1 MKSKIRMK
9 TSEVLG
15 KAGLLLWF
23 ALAGSLPQANAVDAK
38 RTNIINILVDD
49 MGYSDLGCY
58 GGEIKTPNIDSLA
71 KGGLRFSSYRT
82 YPKCFPTRNSIL
94 SGIESDPIN
103 FQEDAM
109 TIAELLKMKGQQVI
123 CPC

>member
-82 YPKCFPTRNSIL
+82 YPKCFPYPKQYFIRH
-94 SGIESDPIN
+94 
-103 FQEDAM
+103 
-109 TIAELLKMKGQQVI
+109 
-123 CPC
+123 